1 MNMALNKQVMMEAES
16 SMAYLS
22 MASWAEQQPGLD
34 GVTSFFYQQ
43 SDEERLHMLKLIKFI
58 NERGGKAEIPS
69 IDKPMDEFSS
79 VKDVFGNFLQH
90 EFKVSESINELVETA
105 LKARDFA
112 THSFLQWYVNEQMEE
127 ERTFSHHEVQLKSGD
142 AIYLYTDGFIDQ
154 LGGPEEKRFSTR
166 RFRDLVLRTQHES
179 MATQR
184 ALVNLEWKEWKDD
197 REQLDD
203 VTVFGMK
210 LA

>member
-1 MNMALNKQVMMEAES
+1 MLSNEMNIALNKQVMMEAES
-16 SMAYLS
+16 SMAYLA

-69 IDKPMDEFSS
+69 IQQPISSFVS
-79 VKDVFGNFLQH
+79 VKDVFGHFLQH
-90 EFKVSESINELVETA
+90 EFKVSESINELVETS

-127 ERTFSHHEVQLKSGD
+127 ERVARQLNDKLELIGEDKSGL
-142 AIYLYTDGFIDQ
+142 YLFD
-154 LGGPEEKRFSTR
+154 
-166 RFRDLVLRTQHES
+166 RDILQQAAAASGAET
-179 MATQR
+179 A
-184 ALVNLEWKEWKDD
+184 K
-197 REQLDD
+197 
-203 VTVFGMK
+203 
-210 LA
+210 